1 MVFGRGDNPINFV
14 TVTDVANAVVG
25 AVLDPSVRGRV
36 VEVVGPRNLTLNELA
51 AICQRDRGTVGMGTV
66 DKGPRHLPR
75 AALRVLAAS
84 RLLIASAPA
93 RQAHAALIMD
103 STDMTAGS
111 RSSRSVPS
119 ATVPEGPS
127 FQVSSS
133 RFHASASHSAN

>member
-1 MVFGRGDNPINFV
+1 MNFVTV
-14 TVTDVANAVVG
+14 TVTDVADAVVG

-36 VEVVGPRNLTLNELA
+36 VEVVGPRDLTLNELA

-75 AALRVLAAS
+75 AALRGLAAS
-84 RLLIASAPA
+84 RFLIASAPA

-127 FQVSSS
+127 CQVSSS